1 MNGDRRLDHCK
12 ILTQRPPEMEVVHQF
27 SEHTNKIF
35 LKYAR
40 VSKMLVKFLK
50 QMALHINVDKE
61 LYQDKI

>member
-1 MNGDRRLDHCK
+1 
-12 ILTQRPPEMEVVHQF
+12 MEVVHQF